1 MLSGDYT
8 LPPSTLRSL
17 REGHN
22 RSMTTGGEEEE
33 GEEGSVKVHRAL
45 NYEDEVYEGL
55 CSIAD
60 ADPDFSGFDLA
71 CVKP

>member
-1 MLSGDYT
+1 
-8 LPPSTLRSL
+8 
-17 REGHN
+17 
-22 RSMTTGGEEEE
+22 MTTGGEEEE

-60 ADPDFSGFDLA
+60 ADPDFSGCPGLIWRA
-71 CVKP
+71 